1 MDPSGPE
8 DEDGIRKASEMVH
21 AMIAEEIAAGI
32 PSNRIIIGG
41 FSQGGALALYSA
53 LTYAQPLAGVIALST
68 WLPLHQRFPGV
79 SAHIIF
85 NFFDIFTSPKKFL
98 YFCSKFWDFVYIK
111 SQNLFLTLGNLFK
124 SGLGANSCFLRV
136 GFFNQSLCV
145 QYYEWKI
152 LSSVF

>member
-8 DEDGIRKASEMVH
+8 DEDGIRKATEMVH

-32 PSNRIIIGG
+32 PSNRIVIGG

-79 SAHIIF
+79 SVVI
-85 NFFDIFTSPKKFL
+85 NVFT
-98 YFCSKFWDFVYIK
+98 I
-111 SQNLFLTLGNLFK
+111 
-124 SGLGANSCFLRV
+124 
-136 GFFNQSLCV
+136 
-145 QYYEWKI
+145 
-152 LSSVF
+152 